1 MTVDTRTAVASRLAT
16 IEGHFHALHR
26 MVDEG
31 RSYREIVQQLVAVRS
46 SIDSVVQ
53 VIVDDLAA
61 DCVQS
66 VRGTS
71 NAKSTIL
78 ELRDI
83 VASAL

>member
-1 MTVDTRTAVASRLAT
+1 MTADTRVSVANRLAT

-26 MVDEG
+26 MVDDG

-53 VIVDDLAA
+53 LIVDDLSAE
-61 DCVQS
+61 CVQS
-66 VRGTS
+66 VRGS
-71 NAKSTIL
+71 PSAKSTVL
-78 ELRDI
+78 ELRDV

>member
-1 MTVDTRTAVASRLAT
+1 MPADSRGSVASRLAT

-53 VIVDDLAA
+53 VIVDDLAT
-61 DCVQS
+61 DCVHS
-66 VRGTS
+66 MRGS
-71 NAKSTIL
+71 ASAKSTVL
-78 ELRDI
+78 ELRDV

>member
-1 MTVDTRTAVASRLAT
+1 MATESRAVVANRLAT

-53 VIVDDLAA
+53 VIVADLAA

-66 VRGTS
+66 VRS
-71 NAKSTIL
+71 SPNARSTVL
-78 ELRDI
+78 ELRDV

>member
-1 MTVDTRTAVASRLAT
+1 MPTDRRTAIASRLAT

-26 MVDEG
+26 MANEG
-31 RSYREIVQQLVAVRS
+31 RPYREIVPQLVAVRS

-61 DCVQS
+61 ECVES
-66 VRGTS
+66 
-71 NAKSTIL
+71 AKRNPATRSTAR
-78 ELRDI
+78 ELRDV

>member
-1 MTVDTRTAVASRLAT
+1 MTADSRRVVSSRLAT

-66 VRGTS
+66 VS
-71 NAKSTIL
+71 ASSSAKSTVR
-78 ELRDI
+78 ELRDV

>member
-1 MTVDTRTAVASRLAT
+1 MVADKRGVVASRLAT

-31 RSYREIVQQLVAVRS
+31 RGYREIVQQLVAVRS
-46 SIDSVVQ
+46 SIDAVVQ
-53 VIVDDLAA
+53 VIVDDLTS

-66 VRGTS
+66 VRGS
-71 NAKSTIL
+71 PAARSTVL
-78 ELRDI
+78 ELRDV

>member
-1 MTVDTRTAVASRLAT
+1 MTANSRGAVASRLAT

-31 RSYREIVQQLVAVRS
+31 RSYRDIVQQLVAVRS

-53 VIVDDLAA
+53 VIVDDLAG
-61 DCVQS
+61 DCVRS
-66 VRGTS
+66 VRGSS
-71 NAKSTIL
+71 NAKSTVQ
-78 ELRDI
+78 ELRDV